1 MNQILIPFEC
11 DCDFD
16 TRDIVLSINDNP
28 VDHQIENNIIIIDN
42 DIGMGLNLL
51 EIKLIGKKENFVLK
65 IKDFILNKVSSRQT
79 LYLAFSQ
86 LEGKNFCTTWLTDRD
101 NIITIPFGNPM
112 SWWLSECAKK
122 IPNMSYGTNL
132 YDQYT
137 IFYPKSIEIDN
148 GFPRI
153 MQDFMK
159 HNLGFHVVAKTE
171 YENPLHN
178 KKIPYLR
185 VDLDYDED
193 ALFDEFSR
201 NIDLLESDD
210 FSPKQNEYNSREIE
224 KLDLWQISLAVRP
237 NKSENRKGWKDT
249 IIYKQ
254 EQFPLLYKLLEQIT
268 DVGDVRIIIVFIGQ
282 VKPHSYVAPHVDD
295 LYKHRDEFINTG
307 GCSQMFIP
315 IKWKKGNYYKFNE
328 VGLVPYDQGA
338 LIGSNSEF
346 MHGSINNSDQTRFTI
361 GIVCE
366 FADNSFFNKIKDL

>member
-1 MNQILIPFEC
+1 MDQILIPFEC
-11 DCDFD
+11 DCNFD
-16 TRDIVLSINDNP
+16 TRDVVLSINDNP
-28 VDHQIENNIIIIDN
+28 VDHQIENNIIIINN

-51 EIKLIGKKENFVLK
+51 EINLISKKENFILK

-137 IFYPKSIEIDN
+137 IFYPKSIEIDG

-193 ALFDEFSR
+193 ALFDEFSK

-237 NKSENRKGWKDT
+237 NKSENSKGWKDT

-268 DVGDVRIIIVFIGQ
+268 DVGDGWKGKVEQALDTIQKYDIEKYYLIMETCKVVAFWNGGFSTTESDSIITIPSKEMNNGNIYNIAAILV
-282 VKPHSYVAPHVDD
+282 HESLH
-295 LYKHRDEFINTG
+295 LYFLTTYFK
-307 GCSQMFIP
+307 
-315 IKWKKGNYYKFNE
+315 
-328 VGLVPYDQGA
+328 
-338 LIGSNSEF
+338 
-346 MHGSINNSDQTRFTI
+346 
-361 GIVCE
+361 
-366 FADNSFFNKIKDL
+366 

>member
-1 MNQILIPFEC
+1 MEQILIPFEC
-11 DCDFD
+11 DK
-16 TRDIVLSINDNP
+16 P
-28 VDHQIENNIIIIDN
+28 VDHHSFILTLNNSLISYQIENNNIIINTEIN
-42 DIGMGLNLL
+42 AGVILL
-51 EIKLIGKKENFVLK
+51 TIKLINTKENFVLK

-132 YDQYT
+132 YDQYN
-137 IFYPKSIEIDN
+137 IFYPKSIEIDS

-159 HNLGFHVVAKTE
+159 HNLGFHIVAKTE

-210 FSPKQNEYNSREIE
+210 YTPKQNEYNKGEVE
-224 KLDLWQISLAVRP
+224 KLDLWQISMAVRT
-237 NKSENRKGWKDT
+237 NKTKNNIGWKDT
-249 IIYKQ
+249 IIYKK
-254 EQFPLLYKLLEQIT
+254 EQFPLFYRLLEQIT
-268 DVGDVRIIIVFIGQ
+268 DIGGVRIVQAFIGQ

-307 GCSQMFIP
+307 GCSQLFIP
-315 IKWKKGNYYKFNE
+315 IKWKKGNYYKFADI
-328 VGLVPYDQGA
+328 GLIPYDQGA
-338 LIGSNSEF
+338 LLSSNGEF
-346 MHGSINNSDQTRFTI
+346 MHGSVNASDNIRFTI
-361 GIVCE
+361 GILCE
-366 FADNSFFNKIKDL
+366 FTDDSIVNLLSHC